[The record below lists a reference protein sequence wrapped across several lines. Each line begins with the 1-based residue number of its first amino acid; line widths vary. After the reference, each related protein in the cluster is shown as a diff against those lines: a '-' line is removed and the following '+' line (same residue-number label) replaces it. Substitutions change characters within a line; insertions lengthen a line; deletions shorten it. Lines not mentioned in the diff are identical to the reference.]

1 RAILVCGLVAIV
13 AGSDWPG
20 FRGPGGTGTIA
31 GESVPQ
37 EVSAAKNVAW
47 RADLPGRGLSSP
59 IIIGNHVF
67 LTASSGRRQDRLHVF
82 AFTAKTGR
90 QLWERSFWATG
101 PTDSH
106 PKNCMAAPT
115 PVSNGR
121 LVAAL
126 FGTGDLVCL
135 DLDGNLQWFRSLY
148 EENTGATDG

>member
-1 RAILVCGLVAIV
+1 
-13 AGSDWPG
+13 
-20 FRGPGGTGTIA
+20 
-31 GESVPQ
+31 
-37 EVSAAKNVAW
+37 
-47 RADLPGRGLSSP
+47 SSP

-67 LTASSGRRQDRLHVF
+67 LTASSGRRQDRLHVL
-82 AFTAKTGR
+82 AFNAKTGR

-148 EENTGATDG
+148 EENTGATDGRGLATSPIITGDTLIVQMDNQNTPFASGIELDTGISRWHIHRPRELNWTTPLV